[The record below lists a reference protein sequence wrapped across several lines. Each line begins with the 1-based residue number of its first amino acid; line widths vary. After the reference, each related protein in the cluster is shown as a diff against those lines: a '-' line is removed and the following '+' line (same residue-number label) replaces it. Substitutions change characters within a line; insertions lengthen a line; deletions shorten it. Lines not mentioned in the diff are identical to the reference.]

1 MEEEIEADVILVHH
15 LVHQYAVEDV
25 ILTLA
30 LDPPVAVILE
40 EERDLTLAVDVVTLV
55 VEEEVIPAED
65 EVILVEEATLVDV
78 ATHVVK
84 VILEA

>member
-1 MEEEIEADVILVHH
+1 
-15 LVHQYAVEDV
+15 VEDV